1 MLPIASGKGGVGK
14 SAVAVSLA
22 ICLAQQGKKV
32 VLVDLDLGGANLHTL
47 LGLKNNHAGVGNF
60 INRQVTD
67 VSKLLQ
73 ETCVEN
79 LQFIAGDCL
88 LPGTANMDF
97 FIKKS
102 LIQKLSK
109 LSGDYLILD
118 LGAGAAYNTL
128 DFYLMTHNSIIVTTP
143 EITSILNA
151 YSFLKASAYRFLS
164 SQFTPTSAEKKFIK
178 KSTGEAIAGAE
189 SSFVELVDS
198 LCARYPDCE
207 KKVRS
212 ELAKFRPQVIL
223 NNGTDPHDLE
233 MCRRL
238 RSLSQKKLGIGLD
251 FIGFIPH
258 DENVSLAIAARTP
271 LILSNPS
278 SKFSVQVKSAAERI
292 LLHSYDYNTEIDSLG
307 LETSGERIEFNG
319 DSVNEDND
327 LEQLSRDFSEGVYEQ
342 HRNSDEN

>member
-1 MLPIASGKGGVGK
+1 MVHMLPIASGKGGVGK

-22 ICLAQQGKKV
+22 ICLARTGKKV

-73 ETCVEN
+73 ETQIEN

-97 FIKKS
+97 FIKKA

-109 LSGDYLILD
+109 LDGDYLILD

-128 DFYLMTHNSIIVTTP
+128 DFYLMTHNSLIVTTP

-164 SQFTPTSAEKKFIK
+164 SQFSPTSAEKKYIK
-178 KSTGEAIAGAE
+178 KCTGEAIAGSE

-198 LCARYPDCE
+198 LCTRYPDCE
-207 KKVRS
+207 SKVRA

-238 RSLSQKKLGIGLD
+238 RSLSQKKLGVGLD

-258 DENVSLAIAARTP
+258 DENVSLAVASRTP
-271 LILSNPS
+271 VVVSNPS
-278 SKFSVQVKSAAERI
+278 CKFSVQVKSAAERI
-292 LLHSYDYNTEIDSLG
+292 LLHSYDYNTEIDPLG
-307 LETSGERIEFNG
+307 LVVSSEKVEFKE

-327 LEQLSRDFSEGVYEQ
+327 LEQLSRDFSEGLYE
-342 HRNSDEN
+342 